1 MSHVSQHV
9 SQRALEGYVIG
20 ALSELECAELEA
32 HVIECEA
39 CAARLAREASL
50 ELAFTAV
57 AARGEERPR
66 RVHLIA
72 PALGATLAMAAAVLL
87 WVLPRGEASEQHPQT
102 ADDQAP
108 SVVDTYGDAS
118 ATGITASLE
127 TQVDGSR
134 VGVRD

>member
-1 MSHVSQHV
+1 MSAHVSQ
-9 SQRALEGYVIG
+9 SALEGYVIG
-20 ALSELECAELEA
+20 AISELECAELEA
-32 HVIECEA
+32 HVTECES

-57 AARGEERPR
+57 AARSEERPR

-72 PALGATLAMAAAVLL
+72 PAVGATLAMAAAVML
-87 WVLPRGEASEQHPQT
+87 WVLPRGETSEQHPQT

-108 SVVDTYGDAS
+108 IVVDTYADA
-118 ATGITASLE
+118 APGFTASLE